1 MSAIKNETHEQNN
14 MEPADIVSVSMSP
27 PSSDHNESTGLFT
40 FLSAA
45 AVCFAQCG
53 NYGNSLS
60 RIFGKNSMKVTVLLN
75 KLLKS

>member
-40 FLSAA
+40 FFQLQL
-45 AVCFAQCG
+45 V
-53 NYGNSLS
+53 
-60 RIFGKNSMKVTVLLN
+60 VLH
-75 KLLKS
+75 SVEISGFFYHSDFT

>member
-60 RIFGKNSMKVTVLLN
+60 RIIGKHFVKVMG
-75 KLLKS
+75 LLKTLRYE